1 MQDLNIFKCVIEGS
15 SSEQG
20 VSIFINLIH
29 ESFDT
34 VLICSRDI
42 TKITPKNPS
51 NAPWKAKENMREKFT
66 NS

>member
-1 MQDLNIFKCVIEGS
+1 MQGLNIFMCVIEGS

-51 NAPWKAKENMREKFT
+51 NAP
-66 NS
+66 